1 MPLCRAVHRGD
12 LRAFEEQ
19 VLPKNS
25 AETPIGAHAHPP
37 GRAPPLTPRSPRP
50 QLALNQQLFI
60 RHGSYLLVERS
71 KMIAYRNFFRKV
83 SPTHPP
89 DTKTCRRTRTS
100 SRVCPRP
107 AFQVYE
113 LHTVP
118 TTKLDLRRFKG
129 CLAAA
134 SVPMEID
141 EIECILANLVY
152 TGCALVCP
160 TRAPITHCSPTRTKP
175 RMRSLMTAHAV
186 GTSRD
191 ISRISTPSSSL
202 PRATPSRPCATCSVN
217 RDADDAG
224 PAETTT
230 TAPRPGRCVSCI
242 HRSCTVTAPSLPRGH

>member
-1 MPLCRAVHRGD
+1 
-12 LRAFEEQ
+12 
-19 VLPKNS
+19 
-25 AETPIGAHAHPP
+25 
-37 GRAPPLTPRSPRP
+37 
-50 QLALNQQLFI
+50 
-60 RHGSYLLVERS
+60 
-71 KMIAYRNFFRKV
+71 MIAYRNFFRKV

-152 TGCALVCP
+152 TGCARVPDTCTDYSLLPDPHQAPHALSHDGTRCRYIKGYISHQHAKLVVAKGNAFP
-160 TRAPITHCSPTRTKP
+160 P
-175 RMRSLMTAHAV
+175 L
-186 GTSRD
+186 RD
-191 ISRISTPSSSL
+191 VLGES
-202 PRATPSRPCATCSVN
+202 
-217 RDADDAG
+217 
-224 PAETTT
+224 
-230 TAPRPGRCVSCI
+230 
-242 HRSCTVTAPSLPRGH
+242 

>member
-1 MPLCRAVHRGD
+1 MKGAFPSTPRPRFPSLPVADCYRSMTCRTSCRCAAPFTAVTYEPSRSRYSRKIGQ
-12 LRAFEEQ
+12 R
-19 VLPKNS
+19 LPS
-25 AETPIGAHAHPP
+25 ELTPHPP
-37 GRAPPLTPRSPRP
+37 GRAPPLTHRSPRP

-152 TGCALVCP
+152 TGCALMCS
-160 TRAPITHCSPTRTKP
+160 TRAPITHSSPTRIKP

-202 PRATPSRPCATCSVN
+202 PRATPSRPCATCSVS

-224 PAETTT
+224 P
-230 TAPRPGRCVSCI
+230 S
-242 HRSCTVTAPSLPRGH
+242 